1 MPPKASSCPTTRRPR
16 GPGSRAQ
23 GLSRAEVTDEEL
35 SLWPRLASAAEET
48 DRDLAAW
55 GFWSK
60 DVPRAQAPLRD
71 YKKKKKIHVFNVYKG
86 KERTVPD
93 SRAIF
98 CTIHMAGLRGKGKR
112 S

>member
-1 MPPKASSCPTTRRPR
+1 M
-16 GPGSRAQ
+16 
-23 GLSRAEVTDEEL
+23 
-35 SLWPRLASAAEET
+35 
-48 DRDLAAW
+48 AAW

-112 S
+112 P